1 MGKFRD
7 LTGMQFGTDPYK
19 KTKGVYMNN
28 FEKVSSSYI
37 DSIGYDPGNQ
47 ELFVKFNNGVIWK
60 YFDVPESAHVSLL
73 LAESIGKFF
82 AKEIKGVFTGRKVE
96 PKDAQ

>member
-1 MGKFRD
+1 MEFE
-7 LTGMQFGTDPYK
+7 
-19 KTKGVYMNN
+19 KTK
-28 FEKVSSSYI
+28 SSYI
-37 DSIGYDPGNQ
+37 QGVGYDPGNQ

-60 YFDVPESAHVSLL
+60 YFDVPESAYVSLL
-73 LAESIGKFF
+73 LAESTGKFF

>member
-1 MGKFRD
+1 M
-7 LTGMQFGTDPYK
+7 
-19 KTKGVYMNN
+19 N
-28 FEKVSSSYI
+28 FETTKSSYI
-37 DSIGYDPGNQ
+37 AGVGYDPGNQ

-60 YFDVPESAHVSLL
+60 YFDVPESAYVSLL
-73 LAESIGKFF
+73 LAESTGKFF

>member
-1 MGKFRD
+1 M
-7 LTGMQFGTDPYK
+7 
-19 KTKGVYMNN
+19 N
-28 FEKVSSSYI
+28 FETTKSSYI
-37 DSIGYDPGNQ
+37 AGLGYDPGNQ

-73 LAESIGKFF
+73 LAESTGKFY

-96 PKDAQ
+96 PEDAQ